1 MNDFPRFDLQGQVAL
16 VTGAARGLGRAISLA
31 LAHAGADVALGFR
44 DVSSGGELVREI
56 EGLGRRAL
64 PLQVDISNMEQIF
77 SGVNETTSRLGKLD
91 ILVNNAGIAP
101 ENLAENV
108 REQDFD
114 ATLAVN
120 LKGTFFVSQA
130 AGRVMIRQK
139 HGRIIN
145 MSSQAGFAALP
156 GESVYCMTKAAIAHL
171 TKCLAVEWG
180 KHGITGN
187 AVAPTFIRTPGT
199 EEYLSVLQNR
209 AAELERLAALHRVGV
224 RGISRFDA
232 SEISVQIAGEVAD
245 FDELAWVDRRER
257 KHVSRVLP
265 LAIAAAT
272 EALSE
277 AGVETS
283 SLPLEQKRRFAVILG
298 SGGGSQEFTEEQYRL
313 FFHQQYKSMSL
324 FCVPTGV
331 MGTLSSELSVRFG
344 LRGPSHVVT
353 TGCTSSTDALGYA
366 MRQIQSGRLDMV
378 LSGGADAPIA
388 LGIVKG
394 FLLMKILTDSWNH
407 APERASR
414 PFSVARAGFVLAEGA
429 WMLVLEEYE
438 HAWARGAKIL
448 GEICGYW

>member
-44 DVSSGGELVREI
+44 DAASGGELVREI

-64 PLQVDISNMEQIF
+64 PLQMDISSMEQIF
-77 SGVNETTSRLGKLD
+77 SAVDETVTRFGKLD

-180 KHGITGN
+180 RHGITVN

-199 EEYLSVLQNR
+199 EEYLSVPQNR
-209 AAELERLAALHRVGV
+209 ADVLERIAALHRIG
-224 RGISRFDA
+224 
-232 SEISVQIAGEVAD
+232 EPMEVAGAVV
-245 FDELAWVDRRER
+245 FLA
-257 KHVSRVLP
+257 SP
-265 LAIAAAT
+265 AASLIT
-272 EALSE
+272 
-277 AGVETS
+277 GET
-283 SLPLEQKRRFAVILG
+283 ILID
-298 SGGGSQEFTEEQYRL
+298 GGWT
-313 FFHQQYKSMSL
+313 
-324 FCVPTGV
+324 
-331 MGTLSSELSVRFG
+331 
-344 LRGPSHVVT
+344 
-353 TGCTSSTDALGYA
+353 
-366 MRQIQSGRLDMV
+366 
-378 LSGGADAPIA
+378 
-388 LGIVKG
+388 
-394 FLLMKILTDSWNH
+394 
-407 APERASR
+407 
-414 PFSVARAGFVLAEGA
+414 AR
-429 WMLVLEEYE
+429 
-438 HAWARGAKIL
+438 
-448 GEICGYW
+448 

>member
-64 PLQVDISNMEQIF
+64 PLQMDISSMEQIF
-77 SGVNETTSRLGKLD
+77 SAVDETVTRFGKLD

-180 KHGITGN
+180 RHGITVN

-199 EEYLSVLQNR
+199 EEYLSVPQNR
-209 AAELERLAALHRVGV
+209 ADVLERIAALHRIG
-224 RGISRFDA
+224 
-232 SEISVQIAGEVAD
+232 EPMEVAGAVV
-245 FDELAWVDRRER
+245 FLA
-257 KHVSRVLP
+257 SP
-265 LAIAAAT
+265 AASLIT
-272 EALSE
+272 
-277 AGVETS
+277 GET
-283 SLPLEQKRRFAVILG
+283 ILID
-298 SGGGSQEFTEEQYRL
+298 GGWT
-313 FFHQQYKSMSL
+313 
-324 FCVPTGV
+324 
-331 MGTLSSELSVRFG
+331 
-344 LRGPSHVVT
+344 
-353 TGCTSSTDALGYA
+353 
-366 MRQIQSGRLDMV
+366 
-378 LSGGADAPIA
+378 
-388 LGIVKG
+388 
-394 FLLMKILTDSWNH
+394 
-407 APERASR
+407 
-414 PFSVARAGFVLAEGA
+414 AR
-429 WMLVLEEYE
+429 
-438 HAWARGAKIL
+438 
-448 GEICGYW
+448 